1 MKIKKIVI
9 LLLIITVIL
18 GMSIT
23 VKAKADSYKISL
35 NPDKTTLKPG
45 DTITISLNAS
55 EIDIE
60 SGDKGI
66 GSYEGTIEYD
76 TNIFENLKMLG
87 NDDWERP
94 SINGG
99 MFTSVRA
106 DGECVSNDQEL
117 ATITLTVK
125 SDAKEGQTTIKVK
138 DFGASNALSNI
149 ATNDVSLTVE
159 VKKES
164 SGGNTI
170 NNTVDD
176 NNIVDNNVVDN
187 NTIDNDVDDNNVI
200 DNNATTNNNSA
211 NENKTNSQNNK
222 ISSNISGGS
231 SSTAK
236 NGILPN
242 TGASSVVIVFAV
254 ICIISGVYS
263 YIRYKTTY

>member
-94 SINGG
+94 SINDG

-176 NNIVDNNVVDN
+176 NNIVDNNV
-187 NTIDNDVDDNNVI
+187 I
-200 DNNATTNNNSA
+200 DNNATTKNNST